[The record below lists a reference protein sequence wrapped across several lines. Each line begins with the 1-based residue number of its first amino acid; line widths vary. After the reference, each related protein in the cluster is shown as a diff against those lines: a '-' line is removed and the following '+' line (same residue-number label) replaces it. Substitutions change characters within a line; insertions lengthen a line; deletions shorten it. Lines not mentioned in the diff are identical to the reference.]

1 MQLCTAYSIK
11 YFDRFARLKYRFIPY
26 SNPSKPT
33 IFYGCYTSSDVNRI
47 KNHRGPKV
55 LIWGGSDIMKKNIRL
70 SATRIKNLKHIAQ
83 SSFIVNDL
91 KKLKVPCIYLPFAP
105 TIDERMYQPVT
116 KGNCV
121 YVYTNACNQEF
132 YGSSIYRVVMR
143 RMPHIKF
150 ILASTHSALSEAKQ
164 KKVNCQGILAFSSSQ
179 MPNVY
184 SKCFLGLRLTKH
196 DGISATVQELGMMG
210 IKTIH
215 NGSTPSCINYTN
227 VKDIIEIIEREKE
240 NIGSIDHDVAES
252 TKQHL
257 RICDELIPYLFKN
270 IEVDG
275 EEYVMM
281 DYNYWVSQNRYIR
294 KKNRRWV
301 IYDNSHTHLYENYD
315 VGYNVPPIS
324 GWLKIQYV
332 C

>member
-1 MQLCTAYSIK
+1 
-11 YFDRFARLKYRFIPY
+11 
-26 SNPSKPT
+26 
-33 IFYGCYTSSDVNRI
+33 
-47 KNHRGPKV
+47 
-55 LIWGGSDIMKKNIRL
+55 
-70 SATRIKNLKHIAQ
+70 
-83 SSFIVNDL
+83 
-91 KKLKVPCIYLPFAP
+91 
-105 TIDERMYQPVT
+105 
-116 KGNCV
+116 
-121 YVYTNACNQEF
+121 
-132 YGSSIYRVVMR
+132 MR

-164 KKVNCQGILAFSSSQ
+164 KKVNCQGILAFNSSQ

-240 NIGSIDHDVAES
+240 NIGSIDDDVAQS

-281 DYNYWVSQNRYIR
+281 DYNYWVSKNRYIR